1 VVVKLILKV
10 VNYQVV

>member
-1 VVVKLILKV
+1 MV